1 MTARRERLPDDF
13 LAGILYA
20 SDQTHHSIAKAA
32 ILAGFPEEN
41 VRSIPSDPNYRLRID
56 VLADAISLD
65 RKAGRRPFFVTGN
78 AGTTNT
84 GAVDDLDA
92 LADFCADENLW
103 FHVDAAYGGF
113 FLLTDFGRRALH
125 GISRADSIVLDPH
138 KGLFLPYG
146 TGSLLVRDAQALRRA
161 HALSADYMPVMQ
173 EDSDLVDFN
182 LVSPELSR
190 EWRGLRVWL
199 PIAMHGIGP
208 FRRNLEEKLE
218 LTRWATDE
226 LRRIPSIEIVA
237 EPQLSIVAF
246 ALAGPGLDSSQA
258 NELNRTFLSAINARK
273 RVYLTGTMLGPRFV
287 LRICVLSFRTHL
299 DRMREGME
307 DIRAAAAEVRS

>member
-1 MTARRERLPDDF
+1 M
-13 LAGILYA
+13 
-20 SDQTHHSIAKAA
+20 
-32 ILAGFPEEN
+32 
-41 VRSIPSDPNYRLRID
+41 
-56 VLADAISLD
+56 
-65 RKAGRRPFFVTGN
+65 
-78 AGTTNT
+78 
-84 GAVDDLDA
+84 
-92 LADFCADENLW
+92 
-103 FHVDAAYGGF
+103 
-113 FLLTDFGRRALH
+113 
-125 GISRADSIVLDPH
+125 LDPH

-226 LRRIPSIEIVA
+226 LRRIPGIEIVA